1 METNQHD
8 LSNLFRQLGYSG
20 EAEDIDLF
28 LARNRLAKGVALT
41 DAVFWSPSQAHFLK
55 SALVDDSDWCEAV
68 DELSVRL
75 TGSRISVSNPWFEF
89 IKTGSVAITVN

>member
-1 METNQHD
+1 MQNVYFLKGTMMETNKHD

-28 LARNRLAKGVALT
+28 IAQHRLEKGVALT
-41 DAVFWSPSQAHFLK
+41 DAVFWNPTQAHFLK
-55 SALVDDSDWCEAV
+55 RALADDSDWSEAV

-75 TGSRISVSNPWFEF
+75 TGS
-89 IKTGSVAITVN
+89 

>member
-1 METNQHD
+1 MQNVYFLKGTMMETNKHD

-28 LARNRLAKGVALT
+28 IAQHRLEKGVALT
-41 DAVFWSPSQAHFLK
+41 DAGFWNPPPAHFLK
-55 SALVDDSDWCEAV
+55 RALAGYSDWSEAV

-75 TGSRISVSNPWFEF
+75 TGS
-89 IKTGSVAITVN
+89 

>member
-1 METNQHD
+1 MQNVYFLKGTMMETNKHD

-28 LARNRLAKGVALT
+28 IAQHRLEKGVALT
-41 DAVFWSPSQAHFLK
+41 DAVFWNPTQAHFLK
-55 SALVDDSDWCEAV
+55 RALADDSDWSEAV

-75 TGSRISVSNPWFEF
+75 TGV
-89 IKTGSVAITVN
+89 

>member
-1 METNQHD
+1 MQCVHFLKDTVMEINKHD

-28 LARNRLAKGVALT
+28 IAGNRLEKGVALT
-41 DAVFWSPSQAHFLK
+41 DAVFWSTTQADFLK
-55 SALVDDSDWCEAV
+55 RALADDSDWAEAV

-75 TGSRISVSNPWFEF
+75 TGS
-89 IKTGSVAITVN
+89 